1 LFMKKSKLTII
12 LSTAIL
18 LMASACSGAGSSD
31 NMVTLQEAW
40 ARPGIA
46 GGTSAVYFVL
56 ENPGSQE
63 ESLQSASS
71 DVAEAT
77 ELHLT
82 EMADDGTMS
91 MQHQMSVPIPA
102 GEEVA
107 FEPGGLH
114 VMLINL
120 QRDLN
125 EGETITLVL
134 KFKNAG
140 EMRLEVPVRME

>member
-1 LFMKKSKLTII
+1 MMKSTLTTILLTII
-12 LSTAIL
+12 IL
-18 LMASACSGAGSSD
+18 IAAACSSTDSSE
-31 NMVTLQEAW
+31 NMITLRDAW

-46 GGTSAVYFVL
+46 GGTSAIYFVL
-56 ENPGSQE
+56 DNPSTQE

-71 DVAEAT
+71 DIAEAT
-77 ELHLT
+77 ELHRSD
-82 EMADDGTMS
+82 MSSDGTMS
-91 MQHQMSVPIPA
+91 MHHQMSVPIPA

-125 EGETITLVL
+125 EGETISLVL

-140 EMRLEVPVRME
+140 EMQLDVPVRME

>member
-1 LFMKKSKLTII
+1 MKKSTLTSI
-12 LSTAIL
+12 LLTAIF
-18 LMASACSGAGSSD
+18 LMASACGGTSSSE
-31 NMVTLQEAW
+31 NMVTLRDAW

-71 DVAEAT
+71 DIAEAT
-77 ELHLT
+77 ELHRS
-82 EMADDGTMS
+82 EMSSDGTMS
-91 MQHQMSVPIPA
+91 MHPQMSVPIPA
-102 GEEVA
+102 GQEVA

-140 EMRLEVPVRME
+140 EMQLEVPVRME

>member
-1 LFMKKSKLTII
+1 MKILTLTTI
-12 LSTAIL
+12 LSTAIIL
-18 LMASACSGAGSSD
+18 LATACGTTGGSE
-31 NMVTLQEAW
+31 NMVTLRDAW

-46 GGTSAVYFVL
+46 GGTSAIYFVL
-56 ENPGSQE
+56 ENPGSADD
-63 ESLQSASS
+63 SLLSSSS
-71 DVAEAT
+71 DVAEAA
-77 ELHLT
+77 ELHLS
-82 EMADDGTMS
+82 EMSSDDTMS
-91 MQHQMSVPIPA
+91 MHHQMSVPIPA

-125 EGETITLVL
+125 EGETISLVL

-140 EMRLEVPVRME
+140 EMQLEVPVKME

>member
-1 LFMKKSKLTII
+1 MKKSTLY
-12 LSTAIL
+12 LFLFSALLLASAACGDSTASQDMIVL
-18 LMASACSGAGSSD
+18 R
-31 NMVTLQEAW
+31 EAW

-46 GGTSAVYFVL
+46 GGNSAVYFVL

-63 ESLQSASS
+63 ESLQSAGSA
-71 DVAEAT
+71 VAEAT
-77 ELHLT
+77 ELHKS
-82 EMADDGTMS
+82 EMAADGTMS
-91 MQHQMSVPIPA
+91 MHHQMSVPIPA
-102 GEEVA
+102 GQEVA

-125 EGETITLVL
+125 EGETISLVL

-140 EMRLEVPVRME
+140 EMQLEVPVRME

>member
-1 LFMKKSKLTII
+1 MMKSALTTI
-12 LSTAIL
+12 LSTVIIL
-18 LMASACSGAGSSD
+18 IAAACSSPGSSE
-31 NMVTLQEAW
+31 NMITLRDTW

-56 ENPGSQE
+56 ENPASQE

-71 DVAEAT
+71 DIAEAS
-77 ELHLT
+77 ELHRS
-82 EMADDGTMS
+82 EMSSDGTMS
-91 MQHQMSVPIPA
+91 MHHQMSVPIPA

-125 EGETITLVL
+125 EGETISLVL

-140 EMRLEVPVRME
+140 EMQLDVPVRME

>member
-1 LFMKKSKLTII
+1 MKKSTLTTI

-18 LMASACSGAGSSD
+18 LMASACSGAGSSE
-31 NMVTLQEAW
+31 NMVPLQDAW

-63 ESLQSASS
+63 EALQSASS

-91 MQHQMSVPIPA
+91 MHHQMSVPIPA

-120 QRDLN
+120 QRDLS
-125 EGETITLVL
+125 EGETISLVL